1 LIFVGPD
8 EIQSQITTI
17 YEKVDKINDDSNK
30 YLILSYF
37 MQQRLSLF
45 NFDVALEA
53 IEMLVKLTNN
63 NKDEDKA

>member
-1 LIFVGPD
+1 MIFVGPD
-8 EIQSQITTI
+8 EIKSQITAI

-37 MQQRLSLF
+37 LQQRLSLF

-53 IEMLVKLTNN
+53 IEMLIKLTNN
-63 NKDEDKA
+63 KDEA